1 MKKLLSCIVACAM
14 MISILGINAY
24 AAEREIQSEA
34 PMITEEV
41 AQIIASYFLRDYQDE
56 AGCCWDTNTAI
67 VNSVIMYNLE
77 EEISAYSFELAT
89 SGVESGC

>member
-41 AQIIASYFLRDYQDE
+41 AQIIA
-56 AGCCWDTNTAI
+56 
-67 VNSVIMYNLE
+67 
-77 EEISAYSFELAT
+77 
-89 SGVESGC
+89 

>member
-34 PMITEEV
+34 PMIT
-41 AQIIASYFLRDYQDE
+41 DY
-56 AGCCWDTNTAI
+56 CI
-67 VNSVIMYNLE
+67 VFSERL
-77 EEISAYSFELAT
+77 SR
-89 SGVESGC
+89 

>member
-41 AQIIASYFLRDYQDE
+41 AQIMKQDV
-56 AGCCWDTNTAI
+56 AGTLTLQLLT
-67 VNSVIMYNLE
+67 V
-77 EEISAYSFELAT
+77 
-89 SGVESGC
+89 